1 MQDVQKGCATNL
13 LAGATM
19 KTLSTQEIDKIAA
32 EKSTDELLAVIAE
45 PDDWQPYMLEAAK
58 AQLQRRG
65 VEFSAPIAKAV
76 AGEADF
82 DELQRAANYIA
93 LRKKLRVRGIG
104 SILWGVIAI
113 VLGIVAMDTD
123 PVNVILA
130 VIGAFLTIEGIWL
143 VAAPAPA
150 GMIADGIGLVAV
162 GIWNLAITFMS
173 GSSSNDSMP
182 FFGFLGVMQIVW
194 GCQSFGKYS
203 LLSKLSHA
211 KPSADTLQKFD
222 RVVNYLE
229 QANMMSDAS
238 LIEFIGNEKA
248 KRPITWKGLLGEASA
263 VFVAQSDRNLSLDS
277 QGANRDFIYAAKQ
290 DVSFKSNGQVLTGNI
305 LKVKFSIKDRM
316 FSGVGARAFAGTM
329 SPEAFQRY
337 EAWKTGRLGR
347 PLT

>member
-1 MQDVQKGCATNL
+1 
-13 LAGATM
+13 M
-19 KTLSTQEIDKIAA
+19 KTLSPQEIDKIAA

-45 PDDWQPYMLEAAK
+45 PDDWHPYLLEAAK
-58 AQLQRRG
+58 AELQRRG
-65 VEFSAPIAKAV
+65 VEFRAPIAKAV
-76 AGEADF
+76 ASESDF
-82 DELQRAANYIA
+82 DELQRAANYKA
-93 LRKKLRVRGIG
+93 LRKKLRFRGIG
-104 SILWGVIAI
+104 SIVWGVLAI
-113 VLGIVAMDTD
+113 VLGVSAMDAD
-123 PVNVILA
+123 PVNAVLA

-173 GSSSNDSMP
+173 GSSSSDSMP

-211 KPSADTLQKFD
+211 KPSADTLQRFD
-222 RVVNYLE
+222 QLVNYLK
-229 QANMMSDAS
+229 QANMMSDAA
-238 LIEFIGNEKA
+238 LIEFTGNEKA
-248 KRPITWKGLLGEASA
+248 NNPLIWKGLLRESSA
-263 VFVAQSDRNLSLDS
+263 VFVAQIGRKLSLDS
-277 QGANRDFIYAAKQ
+277 QDADRNFIFAAKQ
-290 DVSFKSNGQVLTGNI
+290 DVSFRNNGQAPIGNT

-316 FSGVGARAFAGTM
+316 FSGTGARAFAGTM

-337 EAWKTGRLGR
+337 ETWKTGRLGW